1 MSKQLEFKAK
11 DVKAFTS
18 WLKRFSSIDGSLLLE
33 IDNNLKEFLAKSYN
47 EEKSVVKFS
56 KINFENSGFN
66 LITKDTP
73 RERIKIGLYSIPQLI
88 KTLDHFEG
96 EFSVIFKY
104 EEVTDDGGS
113 NIAGTNIL
121 IKSDN
126 LKVGFECSSLKIFKY
141 IADDVFE
148 NVICNMEEIV
158 GFELKKE
165 DIAQIV
171 SLSTLDKDLKN
182 MEFLNKKTGHLY
194 AKSKSFEYLLSISS
208 KVDARL
214 PFLKSQFEK
223 IDIENYKVSI
233 GEDRMVLTSIDEATK
248 TVISMLEENEYDS
261 KEDNL

>member
-1 MSKQLEFKAK
+1 MSKQIEFKAK
-11 DVKAFTS
+11 DVKAFTN

-33 IDNNLKEFLAKSYN
+33 IDNSLKEFLAKTYN

-66 LITKDTP
+66 LISKNVP
-73 RERIKIGLYSIPQLI
+73 QKRIKIGLYSIPQLI
-88 KTLDHFEG
+88 KTLEHFSD

-104 EEVTDDGGS
+104 DEVTDDTS
-113 NIAGTNIL
+113 TDFAGTNIL
-121 IKSDN
+121 IKSET

-141 IADDVFE
+141 IPDTVFE
-148 NVICNMEEIV
+148 SVICDMSELV

-165 DIAQIV
+165 DISQIV

-182 MEFLNKKTGHLY
+182 MEFINKSGNLY
-194 AKSKSFEYLLSISS
+194 AKSKSFEYLLNVSS
-208 KVDARL
+208 DVKSRL

-223 IDIENYKVSI
+223 IDVENYNVSI
-233 GEDRMVLTSIDEATK
+233 GEDRMVLTSLDESTK
-248 TVISMLEENEYDS
+248 TVISRLEENEYDT